1 MLRKENSKLNE
12 VGFRLASCVG
22 VHAIFLAHE
31 RGWERLREC
40 PTTVDLSTRLWKIT
54 TQFVGFI
61 PRSLVLRSI
70 IAELL
75 IYLNWAIF
83 VSKKWSLKSNLL
95 CFLCAIRSLEIIQKL
110 EHSYAVS
117 NIFFQLTRVS
127 LISFSAIKTI
137 EGCLCSGFA
146 ITPVEEKGKN
156 RFRILCSRTFNFCC
170 LLSCFRVGGWYV
182 LVDAGFSSKKWK
194 IR

>member
-12 VGFRLASCVG
+12 VGFGLASCVG

-70 IAELL
+70 IAELS

-83 VSKKWSLKSNLL
+83 VSKTWSLKSNLL
-95 CFLCAIRSLEIIQKL
+95 CFLCPIRSLEIIQKL
-110 EHSYAVS
+110 EHSFAVS
-117 NIFFQLTRVS
+117 NIFFNLHV
-127 LISFSAIKTI
+127 
-137 EGCLCSGFA
+137 
-146 ITPVEEKGKN
+146 
-156 RFRILCSRTFNFCC
+156 C
-170 LLSCFRVGGWYV
+170 LLSLFQQLKQLKDVFAADSPSP
-182 LVDAGFSSKKWK
+182 LSKKKARIDSEFSVHRLFTSVVYWVVSELVYDTC
-194 IR
+194 